1 MIRQEDGWGPSVMG
15 NELIKGARNSAAC
28 RSSRPIS
35 APTISMTTGGLTK
48 VGLVMLLALGVM
60 GCQQQR
66 LITGST
72 LHDGYR
78 TTHPITI
85 DQMPKVLDIPVGSR
99 ATHLSRELAGV
110 VRQFADE
117 AKDAGAPEIIVMV
130 PIGTRNEAAAQS
142 VAYSAQAAMASSG
155 YGSHNVQIRPY
166 AVDMPNA
173 IAPVRLIYETVGA
186 KTANPCGRW
195 QDEIGADSDP
205 NGYSEYGCST
215 QSNLAAMVSNPSDL
229 LYPRTVTPADA
240 ARQVRVFENYQNGE
254 NTATDYETNAAV
266 TN

>member
-1 MIRQEDGWGPSVMG
+1 MHSERKQSPSEKAFCG
-15 NELIKGARNSAAC
+15 GIAPLNAAT
-28 RSSRPIS
+28 
-35 APTISMTTGGLTK
+35 AAVTK
-48 VGLVMLLALGVM
+48 VGLVMLLSLGVL

-66 LITGST
+66 LVTGSV

-78 TTHPITI
+78 TSHPITI
-85 DQMPKVLDIPVGSR
+85 DQIPTILDIPVGSR

-110 VRQFADE
+110 VRQFAEE
-117 AKDAGAPEIIVMV
+117 AKAAGAPNMTIMV

-142 VAYSAQAAMASSG
+142 VAYSAQAALASAG
-155 YGSHNVQIRPY
+155 YGSHAIQIHPY

-186 KTANPCGRW
+186 KAANPCGQW
-195 QDEIGADSDP
+195 QGEIGADSDP

-229 LYPRTVTPADA
+229 LHPRTVTPADA
-240 ARQVRVFENYQNGE
+240 TRRTRIFENYQQGE
-254 NTATDYETNAAV
+254 STATDYETDAAV